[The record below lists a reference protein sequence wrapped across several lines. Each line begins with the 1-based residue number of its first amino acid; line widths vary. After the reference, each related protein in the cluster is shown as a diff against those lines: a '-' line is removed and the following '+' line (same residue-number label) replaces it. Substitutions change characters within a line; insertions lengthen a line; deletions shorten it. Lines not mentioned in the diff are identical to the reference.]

1 MLSSQKRREQLL
13 PHYENFYYSPPC
25 PPVKMPQ
32 LTSLAWP
39 WSACCAH
46 WAGSWSC
53 SERVS
58 GGNGGPHPQGRSSST
73 SKCSPPSAWLP
84 ILSSFAHYTNGHVKS
99 WVVGQKKFC
108 SSSHLLIYLF
118 LIFFFFFFKWQP
130 LRARPKHFSNRYSS
144 NEKDIYPIPVIQPS
158 SWIEFKTGFLM

>member
-1 MLSSQKRREQLL
+1 MLSSQKRREQLF
-13 PHYENFYYSPPC
+13 PHYENFYCSPPC

-58 GGNGGPHPQGRSSST
+58 SGNGGPHPQGRSSST
-73 SKCSPPSAWLP
+73 SKCSPPSAWRP

-118 LIFFFFFFKWQP
+118 LIFFFFFFNDSPCELYQNI
-130 LRARPKHFSNRYSS
+130 LVT
-144 NEKDIYPIPVIQPS
+144 DILQMKKTFIQ
-158 SWIEFKTGFLM
+158 FL